1 MGHKYAIGQEVALG
15 KITATVQEHRRFWSR
30 PSYML
35 NWKDKAGNTV
45 RGVFTEKEIDESR

>member
-1 MGHKYAIGQEVALG
+1 MAHKYTIGQEVNLG
-15 KITATVQEHRRFWSR
+15 NLVATVQEHRRFWGR

-35 NWKDKAGNTV
+35 RWKDRMGNTV